1 MQNIRAERA
10 FYDKLFEDNPAN
22 EHISDGYEE
31 LHDLAFSASPQGTVL
46 DIGCGTGGHAIRLA
60 GRGFDIV
67 AVDLTKPGVQ
77 AARARFERAGLTGRF
92 LVADAE
98 HLPFRDGMADVIWSS
113 LLIHHFPRL
122 DLLPTELARVTRR
135 RLIAFE
141 PNAQNPL
148 SWLAFNVINPAVGLS
163 TTTKNQRSLMPG
175 KLVRTFKAAGF
186 QSSEIHFI
194 HRPWKD
200 AQGGFAFVRR
210 IFEIFTSWLPLRFKA
225 NKFMVIWDKALP

>member
-1 MQNIRAERA
+1 MQNIRVERA
-10 FYDKLFEDNPAN
+10 FYDKLFKVNPAN

-31 LHDLAFSASPQGTVL
+31 LHDLAFPVSPQGTVL

-60 GRGFDIV
+60 GRGFEIV
-67 AVDLTKPGVQ
+67 AVDLTRPGVQ
-77 AARARFERAGLTGRF
+77 AARARFERAGLAGRF

-98 HLPFRDGMADVIWSS
+98 HLPFRDGMAEVIWSS
-113 LLIHHFPRL
+113 LLIHHFPLL
-122 DLLPTELARVTRR
+122 DLLPAELARVTRR

-148 SWLAFNVINPAVGLS
+148 SWLAFNVINPTVGLS

-175 KLVRTFKAAGF
+175 KLVRTFKAVGF

-200 AQGGFAFVRR
+200 TQGGLAFVRR
-210 IFEIFTSWLPLRFKA
+210 VFEILTSWLPLKFKA
-225 NKFMVIWDKALP
+225 NKFMVIWDKAQP